1 MEENGF
7 IDHRARLAAASTRPK
22 IAHSFATPG
31 AGYFVDYIVSQVSA
45 FIGKS
50 KERLIV
56 ETTLDLDLQRSAEN
70 ALAAGLAKD
79 GPKLAATQGALVA
92 MAPDGALR
100 ALVGGR
106 SYDESSFN
114 RATEAKRQPGSAF
127 KPFVYLAA
135 LENGHR
141 PDDEV
146 VDGPVTIGKW
156 KPANY
161 EGAYEG
167 AITLAHALAH
177 SSNSAAVQLTNEV
190 GPEAVVRV
198 AHRLGVSA
206 TLHAVP
212 SLALGTSEVTPLELT
227 AGYAAFAN
235 GGNGIIPTGLSVYGP
250 HRAKCCTSRREP
262 GLGRVMSEEHDA
274 DMTEMMMGTVKD
286 GTGKAA
292 ALSRAS
298 RGGQDRHLPGL
309 SRRLVRRLL
318 GRICDRRVDRQ

>member
-1 MEENGF
+1 MEEAILAVYLETRYSKDEILTLYLNRVYFGAGVYGLGAASERFFGKPARELSLTEAAILAGSVKAPSRYNPEASPDAAFSRAELVLGAMEENGF
-7 IDHRARLAAASTRPK
+7 IDHRARLVAASTRPK

-45 FIGKS
+45 FVGKS

-56 ETTLDLDLQRSAEN
+56 ETTLDLGLQRSAEN
-70 ALAAGLAKD
+70 CACRGPRQRRPQACRDAGRAC
-79 GPKLAATQGALVA
+79 GHGARR
-92 MAPDGALR
+92 ALR

-106 SYDESSFN
+106 SYDDSSFN

-127 KPFVYLAA
+127 KAFVYLAA

-146 VDGPVTIGKW
+146 VDGPVTIGTW

-161 EGAYEG
+161 EGSYEG

-198 AHRLGVSA
+198 AHRLGVST

-212 SLALGTSEVTPLELT
+212 SLALGTS
-227 AGYAAFAN
+227 G
-235 GGNGIIPTGLSVYGP
+235 
-250 HRAKCCTSRREP
+250 
-262 GLGRVMSEEHDA
+262 
-274 DMTEMMMGTVKD
+274 
-286 GTGKAA
+286 
-292 ALSRAS
+292 
-298 RGGQDRHLPGL
+298 
-309 SRRLVRRLL
+309 
-318 GRICDRRVDRQ
+318 